1 METYRKDS
9 DYVVWVDLPGVDPKD
24 VHVEAVTD
32 GLFKGMAQS
41 RLRYRLSQIK
51 NEPARTLDLTTSLC

>member
-24 VHVEAVTD
+24 VHVEAEGNVLTSD
-32 GLFKGMAQS
+32 WTFF
-41 RLRYRLSQIK
+41 RH
-51 NEPARTLDLTTSLC
+51 ARAAVWTC